1 VTKKDGSGTSESV
14 TPISRRR
21 PAVLWVGVVLLA
33 GLGIRIAL
41 GVAAPKWGYTWDHFD
56 NIGTGL
62 TAEKNGLLR
71 IYSVDRDD
79 LAVVHGRVWRVQ
91 AEQFVP
97 MDRKAATPP
106 NYPPLY
112 VLARWVQVKV
122 LRVVQGGDIFANTVA
137 ARLIM
142 STLSFV
148 AELATAIGVML
159 LAWRVFG
166 QRVGLIAG
174 AVAWLFPPIMLNG
187 VFWGQVDA
195 LILAPTVFAV
205 WLMLRREWVWA
216 GVCVGLA
223 MMLKPQGVLLGPVVL
238 FAGFA
243 LAKEAGPAWRQVI
256 VRLAKVGLAALA
268 VIVVV
273 AGAWMAA
280 EGLAWLD
287 RSYLMSFTEA
297 FPYTTL
303 KGFNVWYVD
312 LLRLDA
318 RGAAEPMNSQV
329 EVWGI
334 SKDLWGRTA
343 LLGSL
348 AAAAALSGWRYRR
361 VELGVVVFAAIWLW
375 SIYIWPTRV
384 HERFLIYCTPL
395 VIVLAVGSWRY
406 LPALVGLI
414 VVGIAAHTWP
424 LWLGTSAG
432 AFSPRMVDAYYQA
445 MENAYRQRAGEFGGR
460 RVDPPTRQDAS
471 RVVWER
477 YRQARRDVARSE
489 WLITV
494 ISLAS
499 YAWMW
504 PAAFAVGSGAAM
516 SGRRRKT

>member
-1 VTKKDGSGTSESV
+1 MTKKDGSGTSESV

-273 AGAWMAA
+273 SGPWMAA
-280 EGLAWLD
+280 DGLAWLD

-318 RGAAEPMNSQV
+318 R
-329 EVWGI
+329 
-334 SKDLWGRTA
+334 
-343 LLGSL
+343 
-348 AAAAALSGWRYRR
+348 
-361 VELGVVVFAAIWLW
+361 
-375 SIYIWPTRV
+375 
-384 HERFLIYCTPL
+384 
-395 VIVLAVGSWRY
+395 
-406 LPALVGLI
+406 
-414 VVGIAAHTWP
+414 
-424 LWLGTSAG
+424 
-432 AFSPRMVDAYYQA
+432 
-445 MENAYRQRAGEFGGR
+445 
-460 RVDPPTRQDAS
+460 
-471 RVVWER
+471 
-477 YRQARRDVARSE
+477 
-489 WLITV
+489 
-494 ISLAS
+494 
-499 YAWMW
+499 
-504 PAAFAVGSGAAM
+504 
-516 SGRRRKT
+516 